1 MVPRET
7 VSGAPAPRG
16 QRRAL
21 LAVVSLSAFL
31 TPFLSSSLN
40 LAIPAIGRD
49 LGAPAAALHGV
60 VVAYLIASA
69 AMLLPF
75 GRLADLVGRR
85 RIFLLGAASQAV
97 FLLAAAAATSVS
109 ALVWL
114 RALQGATGAMSFA
127 TGMAMVVAAFPSSE
141 RGRVLGIG
149 VGAVYLGLA
158 SGPIA
163 GGMLVELAGWRSIF
177 LAGGLLGLGLAA
189 LTQVAVPAERR
200 PSADRF
206 DLAGAALYALGLGAL
221 VGGLAAAARSRSA
234 LWAIA
239 AGAAGFALFAWR
251 DLRSARPLVPLRLF
265 RDPVF
270 AFSNLAALLNYSAT
284 FAVSY
289 LLSLYL
295 QVARGMAPR
304 HAGLVLLAQPLTMA
318 LLSPLA
324 GRLSDRFEPRL
335 PASLGMALTAAA
347 LFLFALLGP
356 ATPLPLV
363 VGALL
368 LIGTGFALFSSPN
381 TNAAMSAVERRDYG
395 TASAVL
401 GTMRLLG
408 QSLSMAA
415 LAALTVRAMGD
426 APLAAGSA
434 AALLA
439 VQRQAFLLF
448 APLCALGVL
457 ASMARGRVHRG
468 EPAS

>member
-1 MVPRET
+1 
-7 VSGAPAPRG
+7 
-16 QRRAL
+16 
-21 LAVVSLSAFL
+21 
-31 TPFLSSSLN
+31 
-40 LAIPAIGRD
+40 
-49 LGAPAAALHGV
+49 
-60 VVAYLIASA
+60 
-69 AMLLPF
+69 
-75 GRLADLVGRR
+75 
-85 RIFLLGAASQAV
+85 
-97 FLLAAAAATSVS
+97 
-109 ALVWL
+109 
-114 RALQGATGAMSFA
+114 
-127 TGMAMVVAAFPSSE
+127 
-141 RGRVLGIG
+141 G

-356 ATPLPLV
+356 AT
-363 VGALL
+363 
-368 LIGTGFALFSSPN
+368 
-381 TNAAMSAVERRDYG
+381 
-395 TASAVL
+395 
-401 GTMRLLG
+401 
-408 QSLSMAA
+408 
-415 LAALTVRAMGD
+415 
-426 APLAAGSA
+426 
-434 AALLA
+434 
-439 VQRQAFLLF
+439 
-448 APLCALGVL
+448 
-457 ASMARGRVHRG
+457 
-468 EPAS
+468 